1 MDIDISI
8 KEFREFVSE
17 NPYEEIW
24 RQLYY
29 FTDVD
34 SVNKKIRQRL
44 LIEDGKYGNDSRK
57 QAQQLA
63 YSIIQA
69 KNYFESARHVDVSVK
84 PNLIYYGMSS
94 LANTVILYNNDGT
107 FSLDHLRDKKKEEH
121 HGLEK
126 CFNLRKDGSLQDIL
140 KSISCKIYKKLSSE
154 EPYGHF
160 KNFYNSIVH
169 ECVFVNSE
177 TNTLGQNSYL
187 TGKLIAPWVEKV
199 EIENLIDCKFDLL
212 TMFGFLP
219 DMTQQFPNNG
229 IVSNLY
235 RGEAKCSVYQSQ
247 QSQSNEAEISS
258 QNNYHEFSFSINKLS
273 PEKKEYF
280 MKQYLQN
287 KAIQEIDDPEIDE
300 YSENL
305 LFIYDS
311 RLESENHI
319 MPDITQ
325 DLFGRIYFIYNVEEY
340 IQELANLYI
349 CFFCTGML
357 CRYYPDYWMY
367 WIEKNVG
374 FKHLMETLCSI
385 AIRKFPNLIL
395 NQLTQCINYFHL

>member
-8 KEFREFVSE
+8 NEYREFVSE

-34 SVNKKIRQRL
+34 SVKEKIRKRFK
-44 LIEDGKYGNDSRK
+44 IEEKDETNSKK
-57 QAQQLA
+57 QAQQIA

-69 KNYFESARHVDVSVK
+69 KNYFESARHVDVSVM

-94 LANTVILYNNDGT
+94 LANTVILYNNDGES
-107 FSLDHLRDKKKEEH
+107 SLDYIRDVKKEQH

-126 CFNLRKDGSLQDIL
+126 CFDLRKDDSLQDIS
-140 KSISCKIYKKLSSE
+140 KSISCKIYKKPNSG

-160 KNFYNSIVH
+160 KNFYNSIVP
-169 ECVFVNSE
+169 ECVFFDTNFYISE
-177 TNTLGQNSYL
+177 KSGNLKGKRVTLNAD
-187 TGKLIAPWVEKV
+187 KKR
-199 EIENLIDCKFDLL
+199 IEDLVDCKLDLL
-212 TMFGFLP
+212 TILKFLP
-219 DMTQQFPNNG
+219 DMIQQLPDNEIATNLCYG
-229 IVSNLY
+229 SMICESHVGQNQSEEANSNIQD
-235 RGEAKCSVYQSQ
+235 SYQ
-247 QSQSNEAEISS
+247 
-258 QNNYHEFSFSINKLS
+258 EFGFYINRLS
-273 PEKKEYF
+273 PDKKEYF
-280 MKQYLQN
+280 KNLYLQN
-287 KAIQEIDDPEIDE
+287 KSIQKEDE
-300 YSENL
+300 FPQSL
-305 LFIYDS
+305 ILKYDS
-311 RLESENHI
+311 RIESENNYL
-319 MPDITQ
+319 PDMVQ
-325 DLFGRIYFIYNVEEY
+325 DIFGKIYFIYNAEEY

-395 NQLTQCINYFHL
+395 NQLTQRINHFHL